1 MTTIVFA
8 NDTKTVLYTS
18 FISISFLLFNI
29 LSLTIRQFDKFVFF
43 NAVYVILIIIPLLWL
58 VGGGSDNGIHF
69 VIVMTIIALHTFV
82 LNKTKYYLI
91 ALLMIIGMMLNFF
104 EEYFSEYI
112 VSYSHYTKEIIFL
125 LYFVTSIV
133 LLLIFVSFYYKRSR
147 EINKKLLKNNRQLN
161 FLRRELEKQNEE
173 LKEVDKLKD
182 KFYSIVAHDLKSP
195 FSGILG
201 LSEIIVEKAQNDDL
215 VDILE
220 YTGMLHDGSKKTYHL
235 LLDLLEWAKYQSV
248 GIKMEKEF
256 VNFKQLIDEMFG
268 FFEYTASLKD
278 VSLQNKV
285 NNGCEIYADSNM
297 LKTIC
302 RNLISNAVKFSEN
315 SDVSVSSEVIDGKC
329 RIKISDTGKG
339 MSEDELKNIFD
350 INQTK
355 KGTKGETGMGLGM
368 SLVKE
373 FITKHNSELQIYS
386 KKGRGTDFVFFM
398 QLSYE

>member
-1 MTTIVFA
+1 
-8 NDTKTVLYTS
+8 
-18 FISISFLLFNI
+18 
-29 LSLTIRQFDKFVFF
+29 
-43 NAVYVILIIIPLLWL
+43 
-58 VGGGSDNGIHF
+58 
-69 VIVMTIIALHTFV
+69 
-82 LNKTKYYLI
+82 
-91 ALLMIIGMMLNFF
+91 
-104 EEYFSEYI
+104 
-112 VSYSHYTKEIIFL
+112 
-125 LYFVTSIV
+125 
-133 LLLIFVSFYYKRSR
+133 LLIFVSFYYKRSR